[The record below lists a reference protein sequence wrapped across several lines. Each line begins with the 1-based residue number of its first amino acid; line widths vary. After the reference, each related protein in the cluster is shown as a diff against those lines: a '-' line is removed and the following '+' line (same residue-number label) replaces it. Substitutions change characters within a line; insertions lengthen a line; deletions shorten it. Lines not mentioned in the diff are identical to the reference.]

1 MLMKATF
8 YINDY
13 MQMYVDCLLRQE
25 ILRIHLCNPPPPPPI
40 FSPRK
45 RYYCYSSHLSLD
57 FII

>member
-1 MLMKATF
+1 
-8 YINDY
+8 

-25 ILRIHLCNPPPPPPI
+25 ISYIHLCIPPSSPI

-57 FII
+57 FIT